1 MSQRIKK
8 IKKKNLKQGK
18 KKVWFDKLWLSC
30 IIIIIIIIIII
41 QIVFELTKIENFMD
55 KNLNEFYFLFVSN
68 KLIFILQVPVLYF

>member
-1 MSQRIKK
+1 MIEPKNKK
-8 IKKKNLKQGK
+8 NLKKNLKQGK
-18 KKVWFDKLWLSC
+18 KKVWFDKLWFSC
-30 IIIIIIIIIII
+30 IIIIIIIIII

>member
-1 MSQRIKK
+1 MIEPKN
-8 IKKKNLKQGK
+8 KKNLKKNFKTRK
-18 KKVWFDKLWLSC
+18 KKVWFDKLWFSC
-30 IIIIIIIIIII
+30 IIIIIIIIII

>member
-8 IKKKNLKQGK
+8 LKLKKKTKTKRK
-18 KKVWFDKLWLSC
+18 KKVWFDKLWFSC
-30 IIIIIIIIIII
+30 IIIII

-68 KLIFILQVPVLYF
+68 KLIFILQVPILYF

>member
-8 IKKKNLKQGK
+8 LKLKKKTKTKRK
-18 KKVWFDKLWLSC
+18 KKVWFDKLWFSC
-30 IIIIIIIIIII
+30 IIIIII